1 MDRRANELVAALAR
15 TKKTIENRPRA
26 LALSPVVVVDKS
38 RTNETLKWSLA
49 RWTMIQQ
56 QQVIYVNGVHEIF
69 LGFIGE
75 EGGVGGGGGTNSKI
89 TGAEIN
95 GRLSG

>member
-1 MDRRANELVAALAR
+1 MTTEHRNERMDRRANELVAALAR

-75 EGGVGGGGGTNSKI
+75 RVALVEERIVK
-89 TGAEIN
+89 
-95 GRLSG
+95 